1 LSGYDQYVLLHARL
15 LIVAVLAVFT
25 LSACY
30 SLVEPSFR
38 PGDSRDVFR
47 SINRRATTSEP
58 LAGRSACSDP
68 ELVANA
74 LHLTAA
80 TETDAEPRDVYIYG
94 FRTKNWDDSEA
105 SVDAC
110 EAEYA
115 TANPGS
121 VISRIDIPVWRVF
134 GADWSPEL
142 IQVLED
148 AFEEAHDA
156 G

>member
-1 LSGYDQYVLLHARL
+1 MRL
-15 LIVAVLAVFT
+15 LALAALATFV

-38 PGDSRDVFR
+38 PGDARDVFR
-47 SINRRATTSEP
+47 SISRRATTSEP

-74 LHLTAA
+74 IHLTAA
-80 TETDAEPRDVYIYG
+80 TEADAEPRDVYIYG
-94 FRTKNWDDSEA
+94 FRTKNWEESEA
-105 SVDAC
+105 PVDAC
-110 EAEYA
+110 QAEYEA
-115 TANPGS
+115 ANRGS
-121 VISRIDIPVWRVF
+121 VVTRIDVPVWRVF

-142 IQVLED
+142 VQALQD